1 MLIKVIKNAP
11 KLALYLH
18 PLLPCAP
25 ERNPFNSW
33 SSRLSSACSQPH
45 RKAGQGRVGGGEGSQ
60 QHPFCKG
67 GNTNGFY
74 CSLAADT
81 FSQEALAG
89 SSPWEGTRWHQ
100 SQRIWE
106 LGCRLTLLCIPQERG
121 KCPQKQAKR
130 ASGCEKT
137 NFCLV
142 FLTQLLWSD
151 PVHAASIHPKAGKR
165 ALGRAKRI
173 QSSGWNTENKLS
185 SCDFEVINH

>member
-1 MLIKVIKNAP
+1 MPQAEIPLIPGAP
-11 KLALYLH
+11 GSAQR
-18 PLLPCAP
+18 AP
-25 ERNPFNSW
+25 SPTERLGRGVW
-33 SSRLSSACSQPH
+33 VEARALSSILFAREATVMGFTAVWPLILSL
-45 RKAGQGRVGGGEGSQ
+45 RKPWLE
-60 QHPFCKG
+60 
-67 GNTNGFY
+67 
-74 CSLAADT
+74 AAPGK
-81 FSQEALAG
+81 ALD
-89 SSPWEGTRWHQ
+89 GTRARGYGSWAAVSPPPH
-100 SQRIWE
+100 
-106 LGCRLTLLCIPQERG
+106 PPERG

-173 QSSGWNTENKLS
+173 QSSGWNTEIKLS